1 MTVADG
7 QKKHYRFRDCEFDL
21 DTRRLTRGGTPVQL
35 EPRVFDLLAFLI
47 QERHRAVGKDAIQD
61 AVWKT
66 VVVSET
72 SLTRAI
78 MKARRAVGDDAD
90 EQAVIRTVHGHGY
103 QFIAPL
109 EEGEPETAQSVE
121 PAARPTAKA
130 AETQAPSRLR
140 WLLFAAAVL
149 LAVGIAALWRQPVD
163 DGNVRIAVLPVANHT
178 DDAELGWARFGLMGL
193 ANDLFVDAGALDVVR
208 AADVISF
215 VENMG
220 WAGNLDA
227 SDADA
232 HIERLRRSYGAS
244 HVLVSELERTVG
256 GLRLNYTLIG
266 SDGRRDRSTMVSE
279 QSTALVKGM
288 VRGVTTLL
296 SGRRHVLP
304 EGSAAVDDDPF
315 INEAYARAMSTVLEG
330 RCAEAKPLFDV
341 VLARNQDLIR
351 ARIGRADCAYRL
363 GEWEEAEAA
372 FQRILG
378 SDDVQNNDSLHAE
391 VLARLGVVYHRTG
404 RLEQADATYRQGIEI
419 AQRIDDKLE
428 AGRLLTSMAILAKD
442 RRDFPLARDLLARA
456 TLAYRQIEWE
466 VLPGQIYST
475 LANIAMNDGKLDEA
489 EQHLDDALI
498 SFRGIGDRRNEAM
511 MLNNYGFLRRLQGRF
526 VEAED
531 LHLQSLA
538 IRRDI
543 GDKVGQGRILGMLS
557 GLYEREGRYE
567 EARAASSEAVEIAR
581 EANDALFIAT
591 GLAQLAAAERGLGDT
606 AAARRAF
613 AESRDV
619 FVSIE
624 DRSRAAQVDLRLALL
639 DKDEN
644 KLDDAE
650 SRIHAVLAEAL
661 AEDFPEPAIEAM
673 QYAGDLAVLKEDLPR
688 AVQHYE
694 QALDHIEVTGFTSEK
709 TAIAIKLAK
718 LYLDQGNTAAVEPLL
733 GYIVEQE
740 PSAEMLEL
748 QAEYAQ
754 ATGDDE
760 RSAALMEQAQAL
772 AKGVSGDEE

>member
-1 MTVADG
+1 MTAADG
-7 QKKHYRFRDCEFDL
+7 AKKCYRFRDCELDL
-21 DTRRLTRGGTPVQL
+21 DTRRLTRDGKPVQL

-47 QERHRAVGKDAIQD
+47 EERHRAVDKDAIQD

-66 VVVSET
+66 MVVSET
-72 SLTRAI
+72 ALTRAI

-109 EEGEPETAQSVE
+109 EEDEPESGQNAG
-121 PAARPTAKA
+121 PAARPGAEAAGGQTA
-130 AETQAPSRLR
+130 SRLR
-140 WLLFAAAVL
+140 WLLVAAAVL
-149 LAVGIAALWRQPVD
+149 LAVGIVALWRQPVE
-163 DGNVRIAVLPVANHT
+163 DGHVRIAVLPVVNNT

-193 ANDLFVDAGALDVVR
+193 ANDLFADAAELDVVR
-208 AADVISF
+208 AADVVRF
-215 VENMG
+215 AENMD
-220 WAGNLDA
+220 WDGNLDA
-227 SDADA
+227 ADA
-232 HIERLRRSYGAS
+232 EAHIGRLRRSYGAS

-256 GLRLNYTLIG
+256 GLRLNYTLVG

-279 QSTALVKGM
+279 RSTALVQGM

-296 SGRRHVLP
+296 SGRRHVLV
-304 EGSAAVDDDPF
+304 EGLGTVDDDPF

-330 RCAEAKPLFDV
+330 RYAEAKSLFDV

-372 FQRILG
+372 FKRILDD
-378 SDDVQNNDSLHAE
+378 DDVQNSDSLHAE

-404 RLEQADATYRQGIEI
+404 RLELADATYQQGIEL
-419 AQRIDDKLE
+419 AQRAGDKFE
-428 AGRLLTSMAILAKD
+428 TGRLLTSMAILAKD
-442 RRDFPLARDLLARA
+442 RRDFTLARDLLARA
-456 TLAYRQIEWE
+456 TLAYRQLEWE
-466 VLPGQIYST
+466 LLPGQIYST

-489 EQHLDDALI
+489 EQHLDDALV

-543 GDKVGQGRILGMLS
+543 GDRVGQGRILGMLA
-557 GLYEREGRYE
+557 GLYEREDRFE
-567 EARAASSEAVEIAR
+567 EAKAASSEAVEIAR

-591 GLAQLAAAERGLGDT
+591 GLAQLAAAERGLGNIT
-606 AAARRAF
+606 AAREAYR
-613 AESRDV
+613 ESRDV
-619 FVSIE
+619 FITIE
-624 DRSRAAQVDLRLALL
+624 DRSRAAQVELRLALL
-639 DKDEN
+639 DKEEN

-650 SRIHAVLAEAL
+650 SRVQAVLAEAL

-673 QYAGDLAVLKEDLPR
+673 QYAGDLAVLKADITR
-688 AVQHYE
+688 GVRFYE
-694 QALDHIEVTGFTSEK
+694 QALEHVEATGFISEK
-709 TAIAIKLAK
+709 TAIAVKLAN
-718 LYLDQGNTAAVEPLL
+718 LHLDQGNILSVEPLL
-733 GYIVEQE
+733 GYLVEQE
-740 PSAEMLEL
+740 PSTEILEL
-748 QAEYAQ
+748 RAKHAR

-760 RSAALMEQAQAL
+760 RSAALMEEAQAL
-772 AKGVSGDEE
+772 AKGASGSEE